1 MQQLFREDSGVRNA
15 GDRRPTPSTPLSS
28 THIAHFYSDDS
39 SLLMEAGAYLAD
51 ALRAG
56 GAAVVIAEASR
67 RQAFVDQLKSLGIDV
82 ADADRQ
88 DRWMALDASATLAEF
103 MVDGWPDEQRFNRLI
118 SAILDRLTEAAARA
132 SRPAPPIA
140 AYGEMVTVLWKQGK
154 HAAAIRLE
162 ELWAALGRKRQFH
175 LSCGWPLDMF
185 TDARDALAVD
195 KICSLH
201 THVLP
206 KLGSDLPTAKDP
218 RRMSLL
224 WQLKANKVL
233 QRVSRISRQTLGFY
247 RDASAPG
254 WIDLREAVDEVLSI
268 YDQRLRDKNISVVR
282 KIRPNLR
289 MFAPLGEVKYVL
301 SKLVANAFD
310 SSFQGSSIYL
320 GAHKAC
326 HPVTG
331 AQGIRISV
339 GDQGIGLTHALRAQV
354 FSPFF
359 AARRD
364 INVGLGLW
372 TVKDI
377 LDRRGGYIRCRSR
390 VVEPSG
396 TVMSAFLPVQP
407 VTATSSATS
416 SSTQSSAA

>member
-15 GDRRPTPSTPLSS
+15 GDRRTTSSTPLSS

-39 SLLMEAGAYLAD
+39 SLVAEAGAYLAN

-56 GAAVVIAEASR
+56 GAAVVIAESSR
-67 RQAFVDQLKSLGIDV
+67 RQAFADQVEALGIDV
-82 ADADRQ
+82 AQADKQ
-88 DRWMALDASATLAEF
+88 DRWMGLDASATLAEF
-103 MVDGWPDEQRFNRLI
+103 MVDGWPDEQRFNRLM
-118 SAILDRLTEAAARA
+118 SAILDRLTAASARA
-132 SRPAPPIA
+132 TSAIPPIA
-140 AYGEMVTVLWKQGK
+140 AYGEMVTVLWKHGK
-154 HAAAIRLE
+154 QAAAIRLE
-162 ELWAALGRKRQFH
+162 ELWAALGRNRVFH

-185 TDARDALAVD
+185 SDARDALAVER
-195 KICSLH
+195 ICRLH
-201 THVLP
+201 TGILP
-206 KLGSDLPTAKDP
+206 KLGSEVTEPKD
-218 RRMSLL
+218 RQRMSLL

-247 RDASAPG
+247 RDASAPA

-268 YDQRLRDKNISVVR
+268 YDQRLRDKNIAVVR

-289 MFAPLGEVKYVL
+289 LFAPLGEVKYVL

-320 GAHKAC
+320 GAHKTR

-339 GDQGIGLTHALRAQV
+339 GDQGIGLTEALREQV

-377 LDRRGGYIRCRSR
+377 LDRRGGFIRCRSR
-390 VVEPSG
+390 IIEPSG
-396 TVMSAFLPVQP
+396 TVMTAFLPVQP
-407 VTATSSATS
+407 AMATSN
-416 SSTQSSAA
+416 STQSSAA